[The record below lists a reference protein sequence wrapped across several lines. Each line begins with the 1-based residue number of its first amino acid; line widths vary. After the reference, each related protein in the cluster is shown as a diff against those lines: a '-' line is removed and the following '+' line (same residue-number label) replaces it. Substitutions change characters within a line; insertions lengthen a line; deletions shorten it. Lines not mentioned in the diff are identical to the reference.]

1 MRIDMKTFRN
11 EIVDTGRLAPFFTII
26 IPTRNRPEYVCDAVS
41 SILEQS
47 FSDFELIISDN
58 SSDEVAERNKYVLSD
73 ALQDSRVRYV
83 RPEKE
88 LAMVAHWEWAVSHA
102 RGHYVGIVTD
112 RMALRLYALN
122 EVHRIA
128 RSEGPDAVCYNS
140 AVVREGPGYR
150 KIKVIASALTAK
162 RIRSGDMIRSF
173 SRGELKKGNP
183 RFLNSF
189 VKSATIEGIRKK
201 YGSVFSGLAPDYAF
215 LFRFLDTSDEYV
227 YIPETLLLSQGE
239 DRSNGRAFK
248 TGMHN
253 QDSRDFLRK
262 IEQEQSEWLRYGPI
276 KNDVFLLSNVVL
288 REYDIVKEINKNTTL
303 PAIDLHAFFRNS
315 VEAAIATAEAGS
327 LSWDAVKALA
337 GLAEERGFGPL
348 PDVLLQQQAA
358 HRASRPLSTVRE
370 VLAKLTL
377 PLRLK
382 VETALFICGLS
393 PKVSSS
399 RLMDAL
405 RIDGLQYQRRTPRDN
420 GRPRRKI
427 ESAPRSG

>member
-1 MRIDMKTFRN
+1 MRVDMKN
-11 EIVDTGRLAPFFTII
+11 VHDEIADTGRLAPFFTII

-58 SSDEVAERNKYVLSD
+58 SSDEVAQQNKHVLSY
-73 ALQDSRVRYV
+73 ALQDCRVRYV

-88 LAMVAHWEWAVSHA
+88 LAMVAHWEWALSQA

-122 EVHRIA
+122 EVHRIV

-140 AVVREGPGYR
+140 EVVRERPGYR
-150 KIKVIASALTAK
+150 RIKVIGSAPTTK
-162 RIRSGDMIRSF
+162 RIQSGDMVRSF
-173 SRGELKKGNP
+173 SRGELKKDNP

-189 VKSATIEGIRKK
+189 VKSSMIEGIRRK

-215 LFRFLDTSDEYV
+215 LFRFLDTSADYV

-262 IEQEQSEWLRYGPI
+262 IEQEQGEWLRYGPI

-288 REYDIVKEINKNTTL
+288 REYDIVKEVNKSTTL
-303 PAIDLHAFFRNS
+303 PAIDLRAFLQNS
-315 VEAAIATAEAGS
+315 VEAAIAMANAGS
-327 LSWDAVKALA
+327 LSREAVKALA
-337 GLAEERGFGPL
+337 GLAEEQGFGPL
-348 PDVLLQQQAA
+348 PEVLFQQQATD
-358 HRASRPLSTVRE
+358 RASRSLSSVRE
-370 VLAKLTL
+370 MLAKLTL
-377 PLRLK
+377 PLRLT
-382 VETALFICGLS
+382 VEAAFFVCRLS
-393 PKVSSS
+393 SKVSSS

-405 RIDGLQYQRRTPRDN
+405 RIDGLHYQRRTP
-420 GRPRRKI
+420 PH
-427 ESAPRSG
+427 